1 MKGKGKGKAKKEK
14 EVVAVAPK
22 GKSKA
27 KGEAK
32 GKGKE
37 KAPEPVKGKGKG
49 KGRAQNEPKNAPK
62 MHQHCQRTMR
72 TLFTR
77 DPKKYDIRSD
87 RKQTQLFNQL
97 LIKCLSRVELTLFS
111 FLFHRQ
117 SEGGV

>member
-49 KGRAQNEPKNAPK
+49 KGRAQILHPK

-111 FLFHRQ
+111 VLFHRQ